1 MSRWQALEYVCSR
14 LRAEFLDGTAPPPV
28 QPSWEL
34 LIGSSSHH
42 NVLPAFAWCYRDDTG
57 VPDEVRDFFEASIA
71 LNNRRNE
78 LIMGAFGRVAAALNA
93 IDVEPIPLKGAA
105 TLVAGLFPNPGLRI
119 LGDLDILIPAE
130 RSDAVLAAVRNIGF
144 EDAESLVGPEYHH
157 LKPLCDRET
166 GTRIELHRR
175 LSTAGDAIVPADWF
189 VQKTDALLYR
199 GARIR
204 LPDVTRRVVHN
215 IVHNQLDSRGFR
227 RGTFELRQLLECA
240 RLRVRHPHDIDWEE
254 IDRRFCSAG
263 QGVVL
268 ATYLGFA
275 ETLLG
280 QPMPGLSHKP
290 RPDAIGIMRR
300 DAGQS
305 SWRTLAVL
313 RQVAASVG
321 AFLRRHP
328 GAAIRVFDLRKLPAR
343 MRFVKDIFNRRKW

>member
-1 MSRWQALEYVCSR
+1 
-14 LRAEFLDGTAPPPV
+14 
-28 QPSWEL
+28 
-34 LIGSSSHH
+34 
-42 NVLPAFAWCYRDDTG
+42 
-57 VPDEVRDFFEASIA
+57 
-71 LNNRRNE
+71 
-78 LIMGAFGRVAAALNA
+78 
-93 IDVEPIPLKGAA
+93 
-105 TLVAGLFPNPGLRI
+105 
-119 LGDLDILIPAE
+119 
-130 RSDAVLAAVRNIGF
+130 
-144 EDAESLVGPEYHH
+144 
-157 LKPLCDRET
+157 
-166 GTRIELHRR
+166 
-175 LSTAGDAIVPADWF
+175 VPADWF
-189 VQKTDALLYR
+189 VQKTDARSYR

-280 QPMPGLSHKP
+280 QPMPRLSQKP
-290 RPDAIGIMRR
+290 RPDATEIMRR
-300 DAGQS
+300 DAGKS

-321 AFLRRHP
+321 SFLRRHP
-328 GAAIRVFDLRKLPAR
+328 SAAIKVFDLRKFPAR